1 MPEPFVRR
9 FAAFLRKMR
18 LDARALRGVILLAF
32 LLIAAGIL
40 LRHLAPQADTLTGWM
55 DRYLP
60 GGYVGGAVYVCSVA
74 GLSCLAVPRQLL
86 SFAGGYAFGA
96 LPGALLSTLGVTLGC
111 VLAFGLSRYAGR
123 SFVERRYG
131 DKAEAFNRIVVKR
144 PFVLALLI
152 RLFPSGNNLVCS
164 LIAGVSRIPALP
176 FFLGSCLGYL
186 PQNLL
191 FSMLGSGMRV
201 DAGWRIGLGVAL
213 FAASCLLAWGLASH
227 SGLPRPL
234 RERRD

>member
-1 MPEPFVRR
+1 M
-9 FAAFLRKMR
+9 
-18 LDARALRGVILLAF
+18 DARDWRGVLLLVI
-32 LLIAAGIL
+32 LLIAAGVL
-40 LRHLAPQADTLTGWM
+40 LRYLAPQADTLTDWM
-55 DRYLP
+55 DRYMP
-60 GGYVGGAVYVCSVA
+60 EGYAGGAVYVCSVA
-74 GLSCLAVPRQLL
+74 GLSCLVVPRQIL

-111 VLAFGLSRYAGR
+111 ALAFGLSRYAGR

-131 DKAEAFNRIVVKR
+131 DKAAAFNRTVAKR

-152 RLFPSGNNLVCS
+152 RLFPSGNNLACS
-164 LIAGVSRIPALP
+164 LIAGVSRIPTLP
-176 FFLGSCLGYL
+176 FLLGSCLGYV

-213 FAASCLLAWGLASH
+213 FVVSCLLAWLLASR
-227 SGLPRPL
+227 SGSPRPL
-234 RERRD
+234 RERED

>member
-1 MPEPFVRR
+1 MRR
-9 FAAFLRKMR
+9 IASFLRQKGI
-18 LDARALRGVILLAF
+18 DARAWRGVILLVG
-32 LLIAAGIL
+32 LLLAAGIL
-40 LRHLAPQADTLTGWM
+40 LRYLAPQADTLTGWM
-55 DRYLP
+55 DRHMP
-60 GGYVGGAVYVCSVA
+60 DGYAGGAVYVCSVA
-74 GLSCLAVPRQLL
+74 GLICLAVPRQLL

-131 DKAEAFNRIVVKR
+131 DKAAAFNRAVVKR

-152 RLFPSGNNLVCS
+152 RLFPSGNNLACS

-176 FFLGSCLGYL
+176 FFLGSCLGYV

-213 FAASCLLAWGLASH
+213 FAVSCLLAWWLACR
-227 SGLPRPL
+227 SGSSRLL
-234 RERRD
+234 RERED

>member
-1 MPEPFVRR
+1 
-9 FAAFLRKMR
+9 MR
-18 LDARALRGVILLAF
+18 LDARVLRGVILLAF

-74 GLSCLAVPRQLL
+74 GLICLAVPRQLL

-152 RLFPSGNNLVCS
+152 CVEVIGKVPATLHTPLMSGANSIHGIV
-164 LIAGVSRIPALP
+164 IAGVVI
-176 FFLGSCLGYL
+176 
-186 PQNLL
+186 
-191 FSMLGSGMRV
+191 
-201 DAGWRIGLGVAL
+201 VA
-213 FAASCLLAWGLASH
+213 AHATSPLAWVFIFLAAVLGTMNVVGGYVVTDRMLEMFKSDK
-227 SGLPRPL
+227 GKKK
-234 RERRD
+234 EEEAK